1 MAKIKPFRAFRPTR
15 DKAHLVIT
23 KPYYAYKKSY
33 LKAKLESNP
42 YTFIHVITP
51 DYFMK
56 EKPEPGSSERY
67 QMIRNEFERFLDE
80 GIFVKDEEP
89 CFYIYR
95 QTKGENVYIGII
107 AGASVEDYDSDHI
120 KKHEA
125 TITQRERMFA
135 DYLEITGFNAEP
147 VLLSYPKDEI
157 VEDILNLVVQGR
169 PEYEFTTTDVIT
181 HELWVIPH
189 EYEHTLIEHFDRITD
204 TYIADGHHRC
214 ASSSVLAER
223 KGNKP
228 DHPTK
233 HFLAF
238 FMAEDRLKIFDF
250 NRVINDL
257 NGHTKKEIRELLEE
271 KFVVEKCGKN
281 ITKPEKEHQMTMYL
295 GNKWYKLEPKE
306 GTFDKNDIVASLDA
320 EILTKNV
327 LEPIFG
333 IHDLKTDERI
343 QFVSGDK
350 GMKGLK
356 KIIDK
361 GVAKI
366 GFALYPVEVEQ
377 IKQVADENRIMP
389 PKSTWIEPK
398 LRSGLTIYDLE
409 ND

>member
-33 LKAKLESNP
+33 LKAKLETNP
-42 YTFIHVITP
+42 FTFIHVITP

-56 EKPEPGSSERY
+56 EKPEPGSVERY
-67 QMIRNEFERFLDE
+67 EMIRNEFERFLDE
-80 GIFVKDEEP
+80 GIFSKDQEP
-89 CFYIYR
+89 SFYIYR
-95 QTKGENVYIGII
+95 QTKEDNVYIGII
-107 AGASVEDYDSDHI
+107 AGACVDDYNKGHI

-125 TITQRERMFA
+125 TITQREKMFA

-157 VEDILNLVVQGR
+157 IEDILKLVVQSR

-189 EYEHTLIEHFDRITD
+189 EYENTLIEHFEKVND

-214 ASSSVLAER
+214 ASSSILASR
-223 KGNKP
+223 SGKGTN
-228 DHPTK
+228 HPTK
-233 HFLAF
+233 HFLAL
-238 FMAEDRLKIFDF
+238 FMAEERLKIFDF

-257 NGHTKKEIRELLEE
+257 NGHSKKEIKDLLSQ
-271 KFVVEKCGKN
+271 KFTIEKCGKHM
-281 ITKPEKEHQMTMYL
+281 TKPEKEHQMTMYL
-295 GNKWYKLEPKE
+295 GNKWYILEPKP
-306 GTFDKNDIVASLDA
+306 GTFDKDDIVASLDA
-320 EILTKNV
+320 EILTRNV

-343 QFVSGDK
+343 QFISGDK

-356 KIIDK
+356 KIIDR
-361 GVAKI
+361 GDAKI
-366 GFALYPVEVEQ
+366 GFALYPVSVDQ